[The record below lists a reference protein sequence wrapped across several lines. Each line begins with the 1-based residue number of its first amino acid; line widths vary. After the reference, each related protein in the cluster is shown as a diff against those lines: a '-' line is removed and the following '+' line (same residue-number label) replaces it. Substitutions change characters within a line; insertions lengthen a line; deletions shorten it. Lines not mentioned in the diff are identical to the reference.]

1 MRRPASQ
8 ALSPPQNAGT
18 SKSGRCRRGDLR
30 LVRHLH
36 PRHRKDEEHRVE
48 TEAHGDRGEEST
60 EAEVEPV
67 DRSEPAYD
75 ICREAACIGARGC
88 SAASETLRDIEQCQ
102 TKTKADVG
110 WCDHAQIEAADPENV
125 GVVAE

>member
-30 LVRHLH
+30 LVRHL
-36 PRHRKDEEHRVE
+36 PPSPRKDEEPRVE
-48 TEAHGDRGEEST
+48 TEPPRDRGK
-60 EAEVEPV
+60 EAGGPEAEPV
-67 DRSEPAYD
+67 DRGEPAYD

-88 SAASETLRDIEQCQ
+88 RAASETLRDIE
-102 TKTKADVG
+102 
-110 WCDHAQIEAADPENV
+110 
-125 GVVAE
+125 